1 MLNACACFIYKFIYL
16 KNIFFCK
23 YFVISVEATEKYYRR
38 NYKDCNYKDCCKTFT
53 KQSVHWSL
61 VEHFYC

>member
-16 KNIFFCK
+16 KILFFCK
-23 YFVISVEATEKYYRR
+23 YFAISVEVTEKYHRR
-38 NYKDCNYKDCCKTFT
+38 NYKDCCKTFP
-53 KQSVHWSL
+53 KQSVYWSL